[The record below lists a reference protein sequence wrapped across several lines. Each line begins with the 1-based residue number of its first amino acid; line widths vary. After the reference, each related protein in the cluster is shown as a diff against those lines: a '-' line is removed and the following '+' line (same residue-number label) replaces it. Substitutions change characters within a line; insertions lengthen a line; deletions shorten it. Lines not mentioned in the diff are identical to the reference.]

1 MKRDLRLI
9 STAAL
14 FCLLLAVP
22 SSVPAEGVPFYTEQD
37 LERYATPPGSGPAAS
52 GSQPQAG
59 QSGRPGDGSRSAP
72 LRRFEV
78 PYTAYEAGARRI
90 ILNVTLNTTVTAAM
104 ALDTGSPGMIISDS
118 LASRLGIFR
127 GDEGRLMVTASGI
140 GGKTPA
146 VLTIIDSARIG
157 GAEDRFIPTIITSRL
172 SDSFEG
178 LIGMDF
184 LANYSIQ
191 VDAGRRV
198 VIFTEQP
205 VSPRMPGGHDEAW
218 WRSQF
223 SAFARMRSEWQA
235 YREKLNRTN
244 ADPET
249 LRQLKKFAES
259 QYREADKLFNKL
271 NGYAIQHAVPMHWR
285 EY

>member
-1 MKRDLRLI
+1 MKRGVRAI
-9 STAAL
+9 STAAF
-14 FCLLLAVP
+14 FCFLLADL
-22 SSVPAEGVPFYTEQD
+22 SSLFAEGVPVYTEQD
-37 LERYATPPGSGPAAS
+37 LEIYGTNRGSGSGAS
-52 GSQPQAG
+52 VSHPQAG
-59 QSGRPGDGSRSAP
+59 QSFRPGSVSRPVP

-78 PYTAYEAGARRI
+78 PYTACESGARRI
-90 ILNVTLNTTVTAAM
+90 IVGVTLNNTVTATM

-118 LASRLGIFR
+118 LASCLGIFR

-157 GAEDRFIPTIITSRL
+157 GAEDRFIPTLITPRL

-191 VDAGRRV
+191 VDAGRRI

-205 VSPRMPGGHDEAW
+205 ASPSMPGGHDESW
-218 WRSQF
+218 WRSHF

-235 YREKLNRTN
+235 YREKLTRTN

-249 LRQLKKFAES
+249 LRQLKSFAES
-259 QYREADKLFNKL
+259 QYREADKLFSKL
-271 NGYAIQHAVPMHWR
+271 NGYAIQHLVPMHWR